1 MNKVLYIILIF
12 LFTLTIF
19 SCAIDDEPFYSDPF
33 TDTTA
38 PVIEEV
44 TFVTTPTNDSTP
56 DYTFSSDEAGT
67 ITYGGSCSSET
78 TSATSGNNTIT
89 LVSLSEGTYSD
100 CTITVTDEVGNISIT
115 LTITSFI
122 VDTTAPVIS
131 GSTITTPTNDNTPD
145 FIISSSEAGTITYG
159 GSCSSST
166 TSATAGIITVTLYS
180 LSDGT
185 YSNCTITVTDSAG
198 NSVTL
203 NITSFTV
210 AIPPT
215 IEEVTFVTTPTNDST
230 PDYTFSSDEAGTIT
244 YGGSCSSSTTSAID
258 GNNTITL
265 VSLSEGTY
273 SNCTITVTDSA
284 ENVSNPLTITLFIV
298 DLTAAT
304 LAEVTAVTTLTY
316 DNTPDYTFS
325 SSEAGTITYGGSC
338 SSITTS
344 ATTDNNTITLNSLS
358 DGTFW
363 DCTITV
369 TDSAGNNSVTR
380 NISLF
385 VIDTTAPTVS
395 SISPTDNQSSVSITD
410 NITVTFSEAMDN
422 TSVITNTDNTTCSGT
437 LRLSS
442 DNFSSCIRMSSA
454 PASSNSN
461 MTFTLDPYDNL
472 TRLTTYLTRVT
483 TGVKDTAGNTLSSQ
497 YETSSGFTTLSLSAP
512 SGLTATGTAGQVSLD
527 WSAVTSANSY
537 TVYWDNATGISS
549 SSTAIT
555 SVSNDNY
562 THSSLDNGST
572 YYYKVAAFDT
582 DNTTGYLSSEV
593 SAATPLPAPDNLS
606 ASGANNTITL
616 TWNSVSGA
624 TSYTLYWDNASGID
638 SSDNVIDNITNVN
651 YTHSS
656 LSDGTYYYKVAA
668 VNSSGTGTLSSVASA
683 LLSANIQG
691 SETHNAH
698 TYAMTSAAMSFA
710 EAKAAA
716 AALGGYLTT
725 VNTKAENT
733 FLTNTFYVA
742 FGNKALWIGA
752 NDIATENS
760 WVWDNGTTSGD
771 SGLTDDICGSGCDTT
786 SSPKVYSDATWAD
799 GTQKWNGNEPNN
811 QGTEDCANITNANG
825 YWNDLS
831 CGNDQYG
838 IIEFD

>member
-12 LFTLTIF
+12 LFNLTII
-19 SCAIDDEPFYSDPF
+19 SCAIEDEPFYSDPF

-38 PVIEEV
+38 PVILEV
-44 TFVTTPTNDSTP
+44 IIVTTSTNDSTP

-67 ITYGGSCSSET
+67 ITYGGSCSSEE
-78 TSATSGNNTIT
+78 TSATRGNNTIT

-100 CTITVTDEVGNISIT
+100 CTITVTDEAGNISIK

-122 VDTTAPVIS
+122 VDTTVPVIS

-159 GSCSSST
+159 GFCSSST
-166 TSATAGIITVTLYS
+166 TFATAGTITVTLYS

-215 IEEVTFVTTPTNDST
+215 IEEVTFVTSPTNDST

-244 YGGSCSSSTTSAID
+244 YVGSCSSSTTSAID

-284 ENVSNPLTITLFIV
+284 ENVSKSLTITSFIV

-338 SSITTS
+338 SSSTTS

-358 DGTFW
+358 DGTFSY
-363 DCTITV
+363 CTITV
-369 TDSAGNNSVTR
+369 TDSAGNSVTR
-380 NISLF
+380 NINSF

-461 MTFTLDPYDNL
+461 KTFTLDPYDNL
-472 TRLTTYLTRVT
+472 TRLTTYLTGVT

-512 SGLTATGTAGQVSLD
+512 SNLIAIGSAGQVTLD
-527 WSAVTSANSY
+527 WNAVSGANGY
-537 TVYWDNATGISS
+537 TVYWDNTTGMSS

-555 SVSNDNY
+555 SISTDNY

-606 ASGANNTITL
+606 ASGVNNTITL

-656 LSDGTYYYKVAA
+656 LSDATYYYKVAA

-683 LLSANIQG
+683 LLSASIQG
-691 SETHNAH
+691 SLTYNAH
-698 TYAMTSAAMSFA
+698 TYAITSANMNFA
-710 EAKAAA
+710 NAKAVAT
-716 AALGGYLTT
+716 ALGGYLTT

-733 FLTNTFYVA
+733 FLTTQFYGTYGSA
-742 FGNKALWIGA
+742 IWIGA
-752 NDIATENS
+752 NDIDIENT

-771 SGLTDDICGSGCDTT
+771 SGLTDDICGSTGC
-786 SSPKVYSDATWAD
+786 PNSDEKWAD
-799 GTQKWNGNEPNN
+799 GTTRKWHGVEPNDN
-811 QGTEDCANITNANG
+811 GVDGEDCASITNDTG
-825 YWNDLS
+825 GWNDLP
-831 CGNDQYG
+831 CTDTLYG